1 MKKIS
6 VRKQVIATLAASKA
20 PMTPKEIRA
29 KIKRPSA
36 QVYTALSK
44 MLSVGTVDKIGTG
57 YILLPEDAA
66 LPAPKPATV
75 APPAPSRRE
84 LDTAKEEIAGLQ
96 HQLRKMSTQYYDAM
110 AVVRYLEAK
119 LISTAVE

>member
-20 PMTPKEIRA
+20 PMTPKEIIA

-36 QVYTALSK
+36 QVYTAISK
-44 MLSVGTVDKIGTG
+44 LFSAGTVDKIGTG

-66 LPAPKPATV
+66 PPAPKPATV
-75 APPAPSRRE
+75 APPAMSRRE
-84 LDTAKEEIAGLQ
+84 LDTAKKEIARLEREL
-96 HQLRKMSTQYYDAM
+96 HNTSIKYYDAM

>member
-20 PMTPKEIRA
+20 PMTPKEIIA

-44 MLSVGTVDKIGTG
+44 MLSAGVVDRLGKE
-57 YILLPEDAA
+57 YILLPKDAA

-84 LDTAKEEIAGLQ
+84 LDAAKEEIAGLQ
-96 HQLRKMSTQYYDAM
+96 NQVRTMATKYYDAM